1 MTNTLKLLALLGV
14 SPTSICIFV
23 RLRHKILCLLFFSHF
38 RALFS
43 PEHFLSA
50 QAFAVYQRISRQS
63 FVGAFCFFSVKQFYL
78 FSAQLLRS
86 SGGSLMKMWDCKFIF
101 DMLTFSGR

>member
-1 MTNTLKLLALLGV
+1 MLAIFPALLR
-14 SPTSICIFV
+14 IF
-23 RLRHKILCLLFFSHF
+23 L
-38 RALFS
+38 
-43 PEHFLSA
+43 PEHFFSA